1 MSDKSPGPSSSIQL
15 VPAERKLNLNL
26 RILCQKIKD
35 SSGSSKLTSTSEG
48 RNVLLKTSQSLND
61 ELMNNL
67 SDHDLEKIQY
77 HVKTCYA
84 SHKRKSE
91 RNEQKKSTLKRTSE
105 EPIASF
111 LSSPESRQKRTKV
124 STPGNPK
131 GKPCII
137 CN

>member
-67 SDHDLEKIQY
+67 SDHDLAKIQY
-77 HVKTCYA
+77 HVKTYYA
-84 SHKRKSE
+84 SHKRKGE
-91 RNEQKKSTLKRTSE
+91 RNE
-105 EPIASF
+105 
-111 LSSPESRQKRTKV
+111 
-124 STPGNPK
+124 
-131 GKPCII
+131 
-137 CN
+137 